1 MRALLLITTVLI
13 LSSCS
18 SKNTTWQSN
27 RYSDTTIYDWK
38 IKTNTTV
45 IAADNSLHSKCITLL
60 TAQLNK
66 AQQVFPPTALP
77 YLREMPIW
85 VEMETPNNERIQY
98 HRNRTWLSENGY
110 DPAKANSIEVTATEF
125 VQYSQIDSNQIIR
138 ILILGYYT
146 RMVGNN
152 NPQLLLAYN
161 NARSNDNYNS
171 VIMKDGKSK
180 NIFSFG
186 TPYDYYLAL
195 SAAYFN
201 VSRSK
206 PKTRE
211 ELKAIDPIGYDK
223 IEVLW
228 RVK

>member
-1 MRALLLITTVLI
+1 MRVLILITTLLV

-18 SKNTTWQSN
+18 SKNTAWESN
-27 RYSDTTIYDWK
+27 RYTDTTIYGWK
-38 IKTNTTV
+38 IKANTNV
-45 IAADNSLHSKCITLL
+45 IAADNSLHAKCITLL
-60 TAQLNK
+60 TTQLNK
-66 AQQVFPPTALP
+66 AQQVFPPSALP

-85 VEMETPNNERIQY
+85 LEMETPNNVHIQY
-98 HRNRTWLSENGY
+98 HHNRAWLSEHGY
-110 DPAKANSIEVTATEF
+110 DPAKANSIELTATEF
-125 VQYSQIDSNQIIR
+125 VQYSQIDTNQIMG
-138 ILILGYYT
+138 ILIPGYYT
-146 RMVGNN
+146 RIVGNN

-180 NIFSFG
+180 SIFSFG
-186 TPYDYYLAL
+186 TAYDYYLAL
-195 SAAYFN
+195 SASYFN
-201 VSRSK
+201 ISRSK

-223 IEVLW
+223 IEILW